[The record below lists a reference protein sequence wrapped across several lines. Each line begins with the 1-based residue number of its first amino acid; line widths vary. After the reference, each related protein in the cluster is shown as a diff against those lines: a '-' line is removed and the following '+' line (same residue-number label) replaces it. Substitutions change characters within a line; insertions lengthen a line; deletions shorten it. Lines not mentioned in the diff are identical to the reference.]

1 MKTTKWKEA
10 IILTLRGYKF
20 WYKIDKN
27 IIIYKILQQPRSSN
41 NIRYKILYA
50 ICGIVSP
57 YTTVYISALLITG
70 IAEGKELKKLFSYAL
85 AIVGI
90 NLIMSFLNRMCLR
103 KINASQ
109 NFMWEKKEIF
119 FNSVNMSMQ
128 YEHLENPETYLKR
141 DRIFE
146 AQNANGFGTW
156 MLLWHIEQFIRGIF
170 SVIISISLSISLFIL
185 KAPGTYSGIWALI
198 NSPLSVIVVI
208 AMIILNIYINI
219 LTVTRQSDF
228 LYKEIEELQNDNRIY
243 KYYNEMLENYN
254 AAAEIRIFDEKSL
267 IEKSWLNIYM
277 HPKYMTNIIKYYRK
291 TGRLR
296 VLTTFFMNI
305 TLYLFIGAKAYMGAF
320 GIGNFVLYISTIER
334 FISAI
339 SDLFQTVSMLSSNIP
354 YLRDEFSYLDMPN
367 NMYQGTLKV
376 EKRAFCEEG
385 DNDYEIEFRDVSF
398 RYPNTET
405 YALRHI
411 NLKFKIGEKM
421 AVVGE
426 NGSGKTTFIK
436 LLCRLY
442 DPTEGV
448 ILLNGID
455 IKKYDYDEYM
465 SIFSVVFQDFKLFSF
480 SLGQN
485 VAANTNYDE
494 SRVIECLTKSGF
506 SDRLAKMP
514 KGIETCLYKNFD
526 EEGVEISGGE
536 AQKIAL
542 ARALYKN
549 APFIILDEPT
559 AALDPISEYEIYSN
573 FNRIVGNKTAI
584 YISHRLSSCR
594 FCNDIAVFSN
604 GSLIQRGSHDM
615 LIQDENGKYHEL
627 WNAQAQ
633 YYTV

>member
-1 MKTTKWKEA
+1 
-10 IILTLRGYKF
+10 
-20 WYKIDKN
+20 
-27 IIIYKILQQPRSSN
+27 
-41 NIRYKILYA
+41 
-50 ICGIVSP
+50 
-57 YTTVYISALLITG
+57 
-70 IAEGKELKKLFSYAL
+70 
-85 AIVGI
+85 
-90 NLIMSFLNRMCLR
+90 
-103 KINASQ
+103 
-109 NFMWEKKEIF
+109 
-119 FNSVNMSMQ
+119 
-128 YEHLENPETYLKR
+128 
-141 DRIFE
+141 
-146 AQNANGFGTW
+146 
-156 MLLWHIEQFIRGIF
+156 
-170 SVIISISLSISLFIL
+170 
-185 KAPGTYSGIWALI
+185 
-198 NSPLSVIVVI
+198 
-208 AMIILNIYINI
+208 
-219 LTVTRQSDF
+219 
-228 LYKEIEELQNDNRIY
+228 
-243 KYYNEMLENYN
+243 
-254 AAAEIRIFDEKSL
+254 
-267 IEKSWLNIYM
+267 
-277 HPKYMTNIIKYYRK
+277 MTNIIKFYRK

>member
-1 MKTTKWKEA
+1 MKITKWKEA
-10 IILTLRGYKF
+10 ITLTLHGYKF

-27 IIIYKILQQPRSSN
+27 III
-41 NIRYKILYA
+41 YKILYA

-70 IAEGKELKKLFSYAL
+70 ITEGKELKKLFSYAL

-90 NLIMSFLNRMCLR
+90 NLIMSFLNRICLR

-109 NFMWEKKEIF
+109 NFIWEKKEIF

-128 YEHLENPETYLKR
+128 YEHLENPETHLKR

-146 AQNANGFGTW
+146 AAAANGFGTF
-156 MLLWHIEQFIRGIF
+156 MLLWHIEQFVRGIF
-170 SVIISISLSISLFIL
+170 SVIISISLSISLFTL
-185 KAPGTYSGIWALI
+185 KAPGIYSGIWALI
-198 NSPLSVIVVI
+198 NSPLSAVIVI

-228 LYKEIEELQNDNRIY
+228 LYKEIEELQHDNRIF
-243 KYYNEMLENYN
+243 KYYDRMIENYN

-267 IEKSWLNIYM
+267 IEKSWLNIYV

-296 VLTTFFMNI
+296 VLTTFLMNI

-334 FISAI
+334 FIGAI
-339 SDLFQTVSMLSSNIP
+339 SDLFQTVSMLYSNIP

-376 EKRAFCEEG
+376 EKRAFCDEG

-398 RYPNTET
+398 RYPNTEA
-405 YALRHI
+405 YALRHV

-485 VAANTNYDE
+485 VAASTNYDE

-514 KGIETCLYKNFD
+514 KGLKTCLYKDFD

-604 GSLIQRGSHDM
+604 GSLIQRGSHDI

-627 WNAQAQ
+627 WNE
-633 YYTV
+633 VGS

>member
-27 IIIYKILQQPRSSN
+27 III
-41 NIRYKILYA
+41 YKILYA

>member
-27 IIIYKILQQPRSSN
+27 III
-41 NIRYKILYA
+41 YKILYA

-109 NFMWEKKEIF
+109 NFMWDKKEIF

-219 LTVTRQSDF
+219 LTVTRQSNF

-267 IEKSWLNIYM
+267 IEKSWLNIYV

>member
-27 IIIYKILQQPRSSN
+27 III
-41 NIRYKILYA
+41 YKILYA

-185 KAPGTYSGIWALI
+185 KAPGTYSGIWTLI

-267 IEKSWLNIYM
+267 IEKSWLNIYV

>member
-27 IIIYKILQQPRSSN
+27 III
-41 NIRYKILYA
+41 YKILYA

-109 NFMWEKKEIF
+109 NFMWDKKEIF

-267 IEKSWLNIYM
+267 IEKSWLNIYV

-339 SDLFQTVSMLSSNIP
+339 
-354 YLRDEFSYLDMPN
+354 
-367 NMYQGTLKV
+367 
-376 EKRAFCEEG
+376 
-385 DNDYEIEFRDVSF
+385 
-398 RYPNTET
+398 
-405 YALRHI
+405 
-411 NLKFKIGEKM
+411 
-421 AVVGE
+421 
-426 NGSGKTTFIK
+426 
-436 LLCRLY
+436 
-442 DPTEGV
+442 
-448 ILLNGID
+448 
-455 IKKYDYDEYM
+455 
-465 SIFSVVFQDFKLFSF
+465 
-480 SLGQN
+480 
-485 VAANTNYDE
+485 
-494 SRVIECLTKSGF
+494 
-506 SDRLAKMP
+506 
-514 KGIETCLYKNFD
+514 
-526 EEGVEISGGE
+526 
-536 AQKIAL
+536 
-542 ARALYKN
+542 
-549 APFIILDEPT
+549 
-559 AALDPISEYEIYSN
+559 
-573 FNRIVGNKTAI
+573 
-584 YISHRLSSCR
+584 
-594 FCNDIAVFSN
+594 
-604 GSLIQRGSHDM
+604 
-615 LIQDENGKYHEL
+615 
-627 WNAQAQ
+627 
-633 YYTV
+633 

>member
-1 MKTTKWKEA
+1 MKITKWKEA
-10 IILTLRGYKF
+10 ITLTLHGYKF

-27 IIIYKILQQPRSSN
+27 III
-41 NIRYKILYA
+41 YKILYA

-70 IAEGKELKKLFSYAL
+70 ITEGKELKKLFSYAL

-90 NLIMSFLNRMCLR
+90 NLIMSFLNRICLR

-109 NFMWEKKEIF
+109 NFIWEKKEIF

-128 YEHLENPETYLKR
+128 YEHLENPETHLKR

-146 AQNANGFGTW
+146 AAAANGFGTF
-156 MLLWHIEQFIRGIF
+156 MLLWHIEQFVRGIF
-170 SVIISISLSISLFIL
+170 SVIISISLSISLFTL
-185 KAPGTYSGIWALI
+185 KAPGIYSGIWALI
-198 NSPLSVIVVI
+198 NSPLSAVIVI

-228 LYKEIEELQNDNRIY
+228 LYKEIEELQHDNRIF
-243 KYYNEMLENYN
+243 KYYDRMIENYN

-267 IEKSWLNIYM
+267 IEKSWLNIYV

-296 VLTTFFMNI
+296 VLTTFLMNI

-334 FISAI
+334 FIGAI
-339 SDLFQTVSMLSSNIP
+339 SDLFQTVSMLYSNIP

-376 EKRAFCEEG
+376 EKRAFCDEG

-398 RYPNTET
+398 RYPNTEA
-405 YALRHI
+405 YALRHV

-485 VAANTNYDE
+485 VAASTNYDE

-514 KGIETCLYKNFD
+514 KGLKTCLYKDFD

-604 GSLIQRGSHDM
+604 GSLIQRGSHDI

-633 YYTV
+633 YYTM

>member
-10 IILTLRGYKF
+10 ITLTLHGYKF

-27 IIIYKILQQPRSSN
+27 III
-41 NIRYKILYA
+41 YKILYA

-70 IAEGKELKKLFSYAL
+70 IAEGKELKKLFFYAL

-90 NLIMSFLNRMCLR
+90 NLIMSFLNRICLR

-109 NFMWEKKEIF
+109 NFIWEKKEIF

-128 YEHLENPETYLKR
+128 YEHLENPETHLKR

-146 AQNANGFGTW
+146 AANANGFGTF
-156 MLLWHIEQFIRGIF
+156 MLLWHIEQFVRGIF
-170 SVIISISLSISLFIL
+170 SVIISISLSISLFTL
-185 KAPGTYSGIWALI
+185 KAPGIYSGIWALI
-198 NSPLSVIVVI
+198 NSPLSAVVVI

-243 KYYNEMLENYN
+243 KYYYRMIENYN

-267 IEKSWLNIYM
+267 IEKSWLNIYV

-296 VLTTFFMNI
+296 VLTTFLMNI

-334 FISAI
+334 FIGAI
-339 SDLFQTVSMLSSNIP
+339 SDLFQTVSILYSNIP

-376 EKRAFCEEG
+376 EKRAFCDEG

-398 RYPNTET
+398 RYPNTEA
-405 YALRHI
+405 YALRHV

-485 VAANTNYDE
+485 VAASTNYDE

-514 KGIETCLYKNFD
+514 KGLKTCLYKDFD

-604 GSLIQRGSHDM
+604 GSLIQRGSHDT
-615 LIQDENGKYHEL
+615 LIQDEKGKYHEL

>member
-1 MKTTKWKEA
+1 VKTTKWKEA

-27 IIIYKILQQPRSSN
+27 III
-41 NIRYKILYA
+41 YKILYA

>member
-1 MKTTKWKEA
+1 MKTIKWKEA
-10 IILTLRGYKF
+10 ITLTFHGYKF

-27 IIIYKILQQPRSSN
+27 IIIYKIL
-41 NIRYKILYA
+41 YT

-90 NLIMSFLNRMCLR
+90 NLIMSFLNRICLR

-109 NFMWEKKEIF
+109 NFIWEKKEIF

-128 YEHLENPETYLKR
+128 YEHLENPETHLKR

-146 AQNANGFGTW
+146 AAAANGFGTF
-156 MLLWHIEQFIRGIF
+156 MLLWHIEQFVRGIF
-170 SVIISISLSISLFIL
+170 SVIISISLSISLFTL
-185 KAPGTYSGIWALI
+185 KAPGIYSGIWALI
-198 NSPLSVIVVI
+198 NSPLSAVVVI

-228 LYKEIEELQNDNRIY
+228 LYKEIEELQHDNRIF
-243 KYYNEMLENYN
+243 KYYDRMIENYN

-267 IEKSWLNIYM
+267 IEKSWLNIYV

-296 VLTTFFMNI
+296 VLTTFLMNI
-305 TLYLFIGAKAYMGAF
+305 TLYLFIGAKAYMGVF

-334 FISAI
+334 FIGAI
-339 SDLFQTVSMLSSNIP
+339 SDLFQTVSMLYSNIP

-376 EKRAFCEEG
+376 EKRAFCDEG

-398 RYPNTET
+398 RYPNTEA
-405 YALRHI
+405 YALRHV

-485 VAANTNYDE
+485 VAASTNYDE

-514 KGIETCLYKNFD
+514 KGLKTCLYKDFD

-604 GSLIQRGSHDM
+604 GSLIQRGSHDI

-633 YYTV
+633 YYTM

>member
-27 IIIYKILQQPRSSN
+27 IIIYKIL
-41 NIRYKILYA
+41 YA
-50 ICGIVSP
+50 ICGIISP

-109 NFMWEKKEIF
+109 NFMWDKKEIF

-185 KAPGTYSGIWALI
+185 KAPGTYSGIWVLI

-219 LTVTRQSDF
+219 LTVTRQSNF

-267 IEKSWLNIYM
+267 IEKSWLNIYL

-334 FISAI
+334 FIGAI
-339 SDLFQTVSMLSSNIP
+339 SDLFQTVSILSSNIP

-514 KGIETCLYKNFD
+514 KGLQTCLYKNFD

>member
-27 IIIYKILQQPRSSN
+27 IIIYKIL
-41 NIRYKILYA
+41 YA
-50 ICGIVSP
+50 ICGIISP

-185 KAPGTYSGIWALI
+185 KAPGTYSGFWALI

-480 SLGQN
+480 SLAQN

>member
-1 MKTTKWKEA
+1 MKITKWKEA
-10 IILTLRGYKF
+10 ITLTLHGYKF

-27 IIIYKILQQPRSSN
+27 III
-41 NIRYKILYA
+41 YKILYA

-70 IAEGKELKKLFSYAL
+70 ITEGKELKKLFSYAL

-90 NLIMSFLNRMCLR
+90 NLIMSFLNRICLR

-109 NFMWEKKEIF
+109 NFIWEKKEIF

-128 YEHLENPETYLKR
+128 YEHLENPETHLKR

-146 AQNANGFGTW
+146 AAAANGFGTF
-156 MLLWHIEQFIRGIF
+156 MLLWHIEQFVRGIF
-170 SVIISISLSISLFIL
+170 SVIISISLSISLFTL
-185 KAPGTYSGIWALI
+185 KAPGIYSGIWALI
-198 NSPLSVIVVI
+198 NSPLSAVIVI

-228 LYKEIEELQNDNRIY
+228 LYKEIEELQHDNRIF
-243 KYYNEMLENYN
+243 KYYDRMIENYN

-267 IEKSWLNIYM
+267 IEKSWLNIYV

-296 VLTTFFMNI
+296 VLTTFLMNI

-334 FISAI
+334 FIGAI
-339 SDLFQTVSMLSSNIP
+339 SDLFQTVSMLYSNIP

-376 EKRAFCEEG
+376 EKRAFCDEG

-398 RYPNTET
+398 RYPNTEA
-405 YALRHI
+405 YALRHV

-485 VAANTNYDE
+485 VAASTNYDE

-514 KGIETCLYKNFD
+514 KGLKTCLYKDFD

-604 GSLIQRGSHDM
+604 GSLIQRGSHDI
-615 LIQDENGKYHEL
+615 LIQDEKGKYHEL

>member
-27 IIIYKILQQPRSSN
+27 IIIYKIL
-41 NIRYKILYA
+41 YA
-50 ICGIVSP
+50 ICGIISP

-109 NFMWEKKEIF
+109 NFMWDKKEIF

-267 IEKSWLNIYM
+267 IEKSWLNIYV

>member
-10 IILTLRGYKF
+10 ITLTLHGYKF

-27 IIIYKILQQPRSSN
+27 III
-41 NIRYKILYA
+41 YKILYA

-70 IAEGKELKKLFSYAL
+70 IAEGKELKKLFFYAL

-90 NLIMSFLNRMCLR
+90 NLIMSFLNRICLR

-109 NFMWEKKEIF
+109 NFIWEKKEIF

-128 YEHLENPETYLKR
+128 YEHLENPETHLKR

-146 AQNANGFGTW
+146 AANANGFGTF
-156 MLLWHIEQFIRGIF
+156 MLLWHIEQFVRGIF
-170 SVIISISLSISLFIL
+170 SVIISISLSISLFTL
-185 KAPGTYSGIWALI
+185 KAPGIYSGIWALI
-198 NSPLSVIVVI
+198 NSPLSAVVVI

-243 KYYNEMLENYN
+243 KYYYRMIENYN

-267 IEKSWLNIYM
+267 IEKSWLNIYV

-296 VLTTFFMNI
+296 VLTTFLMNI

-334 FISAI
+334 FIGAI
-339 SDLFQTVSMLSSNIP
+339 SDLFQTVSILYSNIP

-376 EKRAFCEEG
+376 EKRAFCDEG

-398 RYPNTET
+398 RYPNTEA
-405 YALRHI
+405 YALRHV

-485 VAANTNYDE
+485 VAASTNYDE

-514 KGIETCLYKNFD
+514 KGLKTCLYKDFD

-604 GSLIQRGSHDM
+604 GSLIQRGSHDT
-615 LIQDENGKYHEL
+615 LIQDEKGKYYEL

-633 YYTV
+633 YYTM

>member
-27 IIIYKILQQPRSSN
+27 III
-41 NIRYKILYA
+41 YKILYA

-185 KAPGTYSGIWALI
+185 KAPGTYSGIWTLI

-267 IEKSWLNIYM
+267 IEKSWLNIYV

-339 SDLFQTVSMLSSNIP
+339 SDLFQTVSILSSNIP

-455 IKKYDYDEYM
+455 IKKYNYRDYMD
-465 SIFSVVFQDFKLFSF
+465 IFAVVFQDFQL
-480 SLGQN
+480 LTDRT
-485 VAANTNYDE
+485 VYDNLMFVLQATGWKDKTE
-494 SRVIECLTKSGF
+494 MDDRIEEVLKEVGMLTKSY
-506 SDRLAKMP
+506 KMP
-514 KGIETCLYKNFD
+514 HEL
-526 EEGVEISGGE
+526 SGGE
-536 AQKIAL
+536 QQRIVI
-542 ARALYKN
+542 ARALLNK
-549 APFIILDEPT
+549 PKLILADEPT
-559 AALDPISEYEIYSN
+559 GNLDPDTGEQ
-573 FNRIVGNKTAI
+573 IVR
-584 YISHRLSSCR
+584 YLH
-594 FCNDIAVFSN
+594 DIAKEGTAVIMATHNFAWLEQFPGRLLRCSDKHIVEESN
-604 GSLIQRGSHDM
+604 NEEKL
-615 LIQDENGKYHEL
+615 ECE
-627 WNAQAQ
+627 
-633 YYTV
+633 

>member
-27 IIIYKILQQPRSSN
+27 IIIYKIL
-41 NIRYKILYA
+41 YA
-50 ICGIVSP
+50 ICGIISP

-109 NFMWEKKEIF
+109 NFMWDKKEIF

-267 IEKSWLNIYM
+267 IEKSWLNIYL

-334 FISAI
+334 FIGAI
-339 SDLFQTVSMLSSNIP
+339 SDLFQTVSILSSNIP

-514 KGIETCLYKNFD
+514 KGLQTCLYKNFD

>member
-27 IIIYKILQQPRSSN
+27 III
-41 NIRYKILYA
+41 YKILYA

-267 IEKSWLNIYM
+267 IEKSWLNIYV

>member
-27 IIIYKILQQPRSSN
+27 IIIYKIL
-41 NIRYKILYA
+41 YA
-50 ICGIVSP
+50 ICGIISP

-109 NFMWEKKEIF
+109 NFMWDKKEIF

-267 IEKSWLNIYM
+267 IEKSWLNIYV

-334 FISAI
+334 FIGAI

-514 KGIETCLYKNFD
+514 KGLQTCLYKNFD

>member
-27 IIIYKILQQPRSSN
+27 III
-41 NIRYKILYA
+41 YKILYA

-109 NFMWEKKEIF
+109 NFMWDKKEIF

-267 IEKSWLNIYM
+267 IEKSWLNIYV